1 MRDKMYQNGVKN
13 PKTQIYI
20 NMESKF
26 NNYFRA
32 N

>member
-1 MRDKMYQNGVKN
+1 MRDKMYQNGVQN
-13 PKTQIYI
+13 TKTQIYI

-26 NNYFRA
+26 NNYFRP